1 MQRHLNLLT
10 IIIVGLIGVNAY
22 VLIVST
28 RADARSAPP
37 AFNVGQ
43 AFIVEPARV
52 NYLPILSG
60 SSSVDLDAK
69 AAVVYDFQAD
79 RNLFQKNINQK
90 LPVAS
95 LTKIMTAVVA
105 WEHLNPNEVVTV
117 RPSAVK
123 VDQEKQDLH
132 SQETIS
138 VSNLMQL
145 MLIKSSNDAAY
156 ALRDH
161 AKIRNIDLVA
171 AMNEKAAE
179 LGMINTRFTDP
190 AGLDDEA
197 YSTAADM
204 VKLVR
209 YALRYSAIWNFSRE
223 QTAVIVSADG
233 EFSREI
239 KSTNQ
244 LLGVLSDIVGGKTGY
259 TDRAL
264 GCMILVVAAP
274 NDSSD
279 KIISIILG
287 SRERFTDMKKLV
299 DWARSAYRWE

>member
-28 RADARSAPP
+28 RADARSAPL
-37 AFNVGQ
+37 AFNAGQ

-105 WEHLNPNEVVTV
+105 WEHLNPNEDVTV

-299 DWARSAYRWE
+299 DWARIAYRWE

>member
-1 MQRHLNLLT
+1 

-22 VLIVST
+22 VLVVST
-28 RADARSAPP
+28 GIDNRGTP
-37 AFNVGQ
+37 AAFTAAQ

>member
-22 VLIVST
+22 VLVVST
-28 RADARSAPP
+28 GIDNRGTP
-37 AFNVGQ
+37 AAFTAAQ

-299 DWARSAYRWE
+299 DWARIAYRWE

>member
-1 MQRHLNLLT
+1 MQWHLNLLT

-22 VLIVST
+22 VLVVST
-28 RADARSAPP
+28 GIDNRGTP
-37 AFNVGQ
+37 AAFTAAQ

-299 DWARSAYRWE
+299 DWARIAYRWE